1 MNKTAVKNV
10 VNRETI
16 TDSGTGEVN
25 IQETI
30 IRRPDQIII
39 VMDQKNVNENRQRD
53 ELNSRREQK
62 HIKLRSARDQKRIYK
77 SLRTE
82 AKAFLFSLL
91 PYMDWESN
99 ILMGDGED
107 GEDKKP
113 LRWSHIQRIAGIS
126 KPTRLKIV
134 AQLEIKRI
142 IGYMVVG
149 GSKKGIV
156 INPEYALYGRH
167 PMEAL
172 LAVFNATKDIDYED

>member
-1 MNKTAVKNV
+1 MAYKNV
-10 VNRETI
+10 LNREEI
-16 TDSGTGEVN
+16 VNEDGEIL
-25 IQETI
+25 IQETVL
-30 IRRPDQIII
+30 RRPDQALI
-39 VMDQKNVNENRQRD
+39 VMDPKNVQTDRQRD
-53 ELNSRREQK
+53 ELQARREQK

-77 SLRTE
+77 SLKTE
-82 AKAFLFSLL
+82 EKAFLFSLL

-113 LRWSHIQRIAGIS
+113 LRWSHIQKIAGIS

-134 AQLEIKRI
+134 SELEKKRI
-142 IGYMVVG
+142 VGYMVVAG
-149 GSKKGIV
+149 AKKGIV

>member
-1 MNKTAVKNV
+1 VIKIAHKELINSLQVANL
-10 VNRETI
+10 E
-16 TDSGTGEVN
+16 TGEVY

-30 IRRPDQIII
+30 NRLPGQIIAVI
-39 VMDQKNVNENRQRD
+39 DPKIKPLQTQDEVAQK
-53 ELNSRREQK
+53 REQK

-77 SLRTE
+77 SLAE
-82 AKAFLFSLL
+82 NEKAFLFSLL

-107 GEDKKP
+107 GENGKP
-113 LRWSHIQRIAGIS
+113 LRWSHVEKIAGIS

-134 AQLEIKRI
+134 KELEIKRI

-156 INPEYALYGRH
+156 VNPEYALYGHH
-167 PMEAL
+167 PMESL
-172 LAVFNATKDIDYED
+172 LATFQASKDIDYED

>member
-1 MNKTAVKNV
+1 MAKKDLVESRPLLDA
-10 VNRETI
+10 
-16 TDSGTGEVN
+16 GTGEVLV
-25 IQETI
+25 QEVI
-30 IRRPDQIII
+30 NRRPDQIIV
-39 VMDQKNVNENRQRD
+39 VMDPKNVQVSAAKD
-53 ELNSRREQK
+53 EVSTRREQK

-77 SLRTE
+77 SLAE
-82 AKAFLFSLL
+82 NEKAFLFSLL

-113 LRWSHIQRIAGIS
+113 LRWSHVEKIVGLS

-134 AQLEIKRI
+134 RELEAKRI

-156 INPEYALYGRH
+156 VNPEYALYGRH

-172 LAVFNATKDIDYED
+172 LSVFNADKDIDYED